1 MIVCVDKSRVND
13 IEKSVAFRQVRDAG
27 NLLTRAG
34 FALPTV
40 DVDEIT
46 VRYPS
51 GTFQPQIEFV
61 L

>member
-1 MIVCVDKSRVND
+1 MSNGSLSLKEIS
-13 IEKSVAFRQVRDAG
+13 IEKFVAFRQVRDAG

-51 GTFQPQIEFV
+51 GTI
-61 L
+61 